1 MDPDE
6 AFKSPPPKMAPS
18 SAVFLT
24 PGEIVSKMQNEVLRK
39 DRFVSILGNDI
50 VDSWGF
56 DWSML
61 ENPGVSLGDPRRIS
75 TMSSLHTKLQNLA
88 RKRHDA
94 EFETFR
100 SEFLKL

>member
-1 MDPDE
+1 
-6 AFKSPPPKMAPS
+6 
-18 SAVFLT
+18 
-24 PGEIVSKMQNEVLRK
+24 MQAEVLRK

-61 ENPGVSLGDPRRIS
+61 ENPGVSFGDPRRIS

-88 RKRHDA
+88 RKSHDA
-94 EFETFR
+94 EFETLR
-100 SEFLKL
+100 SEFL